1 MRIAKVKTEG
11 SPGEKLVVITS
22 EDKPDISSELQDKW
36 QKVLDLAAKIIG
48 VPSGLITRLN
58 ENDLEVFLASKTDG
72 NIFKPELKLELG
84 LGWYCENVAGSS
96 KPLILPNALASDAWK
111 ENNPSLPFD
120 MISYMGIPIQWPDGE
135 VFGTFCVLDRRE
147 HDYPEI
153 YRDLLVSLREII
165 QDDLKFLMMFRE
177 ARNDVLS
184 REAQIREIHHRI
196 KNHFCLLIN
205 SLSMQSLRSVGEKDI
220 RSILSDV
227 QSRIYA
233 ISLIHDNLYRSA
245 DPVAI
250 PLRSYL
256 RGLGEHLLSA
266 FQQKAVAFRCDID
279 ALTVPPKVS
288 VACGLV
294 LNELITNSLKHAFG
308 AVSSPAIDL
317 AVKLEGEM
325 TVSFTYRDN
334 GPGLPETVDPAKA
347 KSLGLLLIR
356 QSAAQLA
363 GSCETLNE
371 GGLVFRMKFT
381 L

>member
-1 MRIAKVKTEG
+1 MRIARVKTEG
-11 SPGEKLVVITS
+11 PPGERLVVITS
-22 EDKPDISSELQDKW
+22 EDKPDISRELQDKW

-72 NIFKPELKLELG
+72 NIFKPDLKLELG
-84 LGWYCENVAGSS
+84 LGWYCENVAGSN
-96 KPLILPNALASDAWK
+96 KPLILSNALTSDAWK

-120 MISYMGIPIQWPDGE
+120 MVSYMGIPIQWPDGE
-135 VFGTFCVLDRRE
+135 VFGTFCVLDSRE

-153 YRDLLVSLREII
+153 YRDLLISLREII
-165 QDDLKFLMMFRE
+165 QDDLKLLLLFRE
-177 ARNDVLS
+177 ARNDVLT
-184 REAQIREIHHRI
+184 RDAQIREIHHRV

-205 SLSMQSLRSVGEKDI
+205 SLSMQSLRPGDEKDI

-250 PLRSYL
+250 PLRDYL
-256 RGLGEHLLSA
+256 KGLGEHLLA
-266 FQQKAVAFRCDID
+266 TFQQKAVAFRCDID

-288 VACGLV
+288 VACGLA
-294 LNELITNSLKHAFG
+294 LNELITNSLKHAFD
-308 AVSSPAIDL
+308 AVPSPSIELTIKTED
-317 AVKLEGEM
+317 GI

-334 GPGLPETVDPAKA
+334 GPGLPATVDPAKA

-356 QSAAQLA
+356 QSAAQLS
-363 GSCETLNE
+363 GSYETATE
-371 GGLVFRMKFT
+371 GGMVFRMKFKI
-381 L
+381 